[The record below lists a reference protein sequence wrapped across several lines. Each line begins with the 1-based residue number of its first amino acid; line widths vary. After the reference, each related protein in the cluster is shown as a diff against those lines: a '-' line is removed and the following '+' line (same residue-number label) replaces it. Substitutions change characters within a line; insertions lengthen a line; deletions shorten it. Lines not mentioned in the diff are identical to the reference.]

1 MDNQNCKYSI
11 SLFNVHLW
19 SFSFSF
25 MGKLPLEKLSFG
37 KMYIWEVATWE
48 IAHFGSCHLGKS
60 PWEVA
65 AWEKPLGNSQ
75 TSNGPIIHT
84 YHSSALNLEYFFSI
98 SNLVLSYLGNYLLFI
113 SQVATFKM
121 YILKW
126 QFPKW
131 QHSHEGKAFMVLS
144 DPSYQIRIY
153 TKRNLCRKKYK
164 QIVSKIRQD
173 QITWDTSVRKKIFKI

>member
-1 MDNQNCKYSI
+1 MGKCTFGKLPLGKLHILEVATLKNT
-11 SLFNVHLW
+11 L
-19 SFSFSF
+19 
-25 MGKLPLEKLSFG
+25 GKLPLEK
-37 KMYIWEVATWE
+37 
-48 IAHFGSCHLGKS
+48 
-60 PWEVA
+60 
-65 AWEKPLGNSQ
+65 KPLGNYL

-84 YHSSALNLEYFFSI
+84 YHSSALNFEYFFST

-126 QFPKW
+126 KFPKW